1 MEKELQIDTVT
12 ERVKAI
18 TAIVVTAIVN
28 VLNVLGYAL
37 DLDTWLNAALSIA
50 SAACVVWVWWR
61 NNNMTEAAM
70 VGDAMT
76 TELKRENTDE

>member
-12 ERVKAI
+12 ERAKAI

-76 TELKRENTDE
+76 TELKRGNPDE

>member
-12 ERVKAI
+12 ERAKAI

-76 TELKRENTDE
+76 TELKRGEADE

>member
-1 MEKELQIDTVT
+1 MEERELQVDVVT

-37 DLDTWLNAALSIA
+37 DLDAWLNAALSVA
-50 SAACVVWVWWR
+50 SIACVVWAWWR
-61 NNNMTEAAM
+61 NNNLTEAAM
-70 VGDAMT
+70 AGDAMT
-76 TELKRENTDE
+76 TALKRGE

>member
-76 TELKRENTDE
+76 TEFKRENTDE